1 MQHAT
6 AVPASPADP
15 TSQPLAALKPLN
27 PNGSPGLSPSRLRKT
42 AGWRTRTKLL
52 VAGGA
57 VLVILVCV
65 VGATAYMGRGFGR
78 AHTDLVPYKV
88 KYERLPL
95 TIVEKGTLESKK
107 NNDIKCTVKA
117 RTAGAQTS
125 TTIRWILDDGTH
137 VAANRDLK
145 DVSLIYEWN
154 EKEARYDEK
163 PGPAAN
169 GVKVVRVLDG
179 PEKSH
184 LADVVIE
191 LDDSGYQ
198 DTLKTQSIDVDKAE
212 SDKIQAEEKYR
223 NDVSQNKSDI
233 LAAENTLKLAT
244 LDYKKY
250 TEGDYPA
257 SQKQM
262 LGNIKMGESDVE
274 QQRERVAWMQR
285 MVKRGYQT
293 QSTLQ
298 SEQSRLE
305 SFELSLARYNED
317 YRVLTLYTK
326 EKEETDRKQKV
337 NEAKLALERVNIQ
350 AKAKEAQATID
361 RDAKTKVYKQQVD
374 RYKDLKDEIRKCKV
388 PAPQDGMVVYFADE
402 RGRMGIGRQAVIG
415 QGETVSEGQ
424 TLMRIPDLK
433 RMAID
438 TRVHEALI
446 SRVKPG
452 QTASIKCDSAPDRI
466 LTGHV
471 DQVATV
477 AAQTDWFSSDVKVY
491 QTKVAIDEYLEGLK
505 PGMTAEVTITTGAP
519 REHVL
524 AVPVQAII
532 GGAELG
538 GNREIFVITS
548 RGPERRSIVLGDSN
562 DKMVEVVKGLE
573 EGDEVVLN
581 PKALLGEEKVKTHE
595 PGKTKAAEDNGQA
608 PAGKGGPGAGDSKG
622 GMGKQPGGPG
632 GPGGAPGAGKA
643 GAAGGGK
650 GGFPQPTAEQKKQ
663 WQENLEK
670 LKKAKPEERKKLF
683 EQMIPDEER
692 RTQVKPFLKQQGI
705 DIPD

>member
-1 MQHAT
+1 
-6 AVPASPADP
+6 
-15 TSQPLAALKPLN
+15 
-27 PNGSPGLSPSRLRKT
+27 
-42 AGWRTRTKLL
+42 
-52 VAGGA
+52 
-57 VLVILVCV
+57 V
-65 VGATAYMGRGFGR
+65 VGATAYMGRGFGKG
-78 AHTDLVPYKV
+78 HTDLVLYKV
-88 KYERLPL
+88 KFERLPL

-125 TTIRWILDDGTH
+125 TTIRWVMDDGTH
-137 VAANRDLK
+137 VIANRDLK
-145 DVSLIYEWN
+145 DVMLIYEWN

-169 GVKVVRVLDG
+169 GVKVVKVLDG
-179 PEKSH
+179 PDKSH
-184 LADVVIE
+184 LADLVVE

-212 SDKIQAEEKYR
+212 SEKIQAEEKYR
-223 NDVSQNKSDI
+223 SDISQNMSDI
-233 LAAENTLKLAT
+233 AAAENKLKLAK
-244 LDYKKY
+244 LDYDKY

-257 SQKQM
+257 ALKDN
-262 LGNIKMGESDVE
+262 LGKIKVSESDVE

-305 SFELSLARYNED
+305 SLELTLAKNIED
-317 YRVLTLYTK
+317 NRVLTKYTRV
-326 EKEETDRKQKV
+326 KEETDRKQQV

-446 SRVKPG
+446 SRVKAG
-452 QTASIKCDSAPDRI
+452 QTATIKCDSFPDRI
-466 LTGHV
+466 LNGRV

-491 QTKVAIDEYLEGLK
+491 QTKVAIDEYLDGLK
-505 PGMTAEVTITTGAP
+505 PGMSAEVTITTGAP

-524 AVPVQAII
+524 AVPVQAVL
-532 GGAELG
+532 GGAEMA
-538 GNREIFVITS
+538 GNREIFVMTAK
-548 RGPERRSIVLGDSN
+548 GPERRQIVLGESN
-562 DKMVEVVKGLE
+562 DRMVEVTKGLQ

-595 PGKTKAAEDNGQA
+595 PGKTKAAEESNGQA
-608 PAGKGGPGAGDSKG
+608 PAGKGGPGAGDTKG
-622 GMGKQPGGPG
+622 GTGGKQPGGPG
-632 GPGGAPGAGKA
+632 GQGGGPGAGKA
-643 GAAGGGK
+643 GPAGAGK
-650 GGFPQPTAEQKKQ
+650 GGFQQPTAEQKKQ

-692 RTQVKPFLKQQGI
+692 RNMVKPFLKQQGI